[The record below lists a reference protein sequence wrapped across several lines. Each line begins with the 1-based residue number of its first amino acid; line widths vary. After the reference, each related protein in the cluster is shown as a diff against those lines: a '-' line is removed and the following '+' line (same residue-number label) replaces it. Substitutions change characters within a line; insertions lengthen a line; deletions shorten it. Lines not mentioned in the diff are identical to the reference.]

1 MKYILVFLFILFCS
15 GCTPITLNY
24 GTLRAPDEPGKGKIL
39 VRQFVDQ
46 RDCKNYR
53 IGELRGSY
61 LFVTF
66 VTGYYVTEQR
76 RPLAE
81 VLTPYFAA
89 SLRTAGY
96 EPLFEGTS
104 TTEKP
109 DLILDGTIL
118 KFYIEEN
125 AEGLVESSIL
135 IRLAASK
142 PHSDVIVWVED
153 ISLSAPANST
163 ELPWDAL
170 LTMGLNEAVQKFAS
184 PEFKK
189 LAQRR

>member
-1 MKYILVFLFILFCS
+1 VKYILAFLFILFCS
-15 GCTPITLNY
+15 GCTPVALNY
-24 GTLRAPDEPGKGKIL
+24 GTLHAPNEPGKGKIL

-53 IGELRGSY
+53 IGELRSSY
-61 LFVTF
+61 LF
-66 VTGYYVTEQR
+66 VTGYYVTEQK

-89 SLRTAGY
+89 SLKTAGY

-109 DLILDGTIL
+109 DLILDGTIR
-118 KFYIEEN
+118 KFYFEEN
-125 AEGLVESSIL
+125 AEGLVECSML

-153 ISLSAPANST
+153 ISLSAPAKANST
-163 ELPWDAL
+163 ELPWNAL